1 MEIIPVLDLKGGAVV
16 HAKHG
21 QRESYQ
27 PIVSRLCATS
37 IPDELLAGLL
47 RLHSFQTIYIAD
59 LDAIEQKGEH
69 SRLIAELA
77 RSHPAMAFWVDSG
90 TSGYTDC
97 KNIQHVLGSESIDRN
112 GSLQAIDRAKIL
124 SLDFRDSDFLGPRG
138 LLEQPSLW
146 PDRVILM
153 TLARVGS
160 GAGADLER
168 LAMIRQR
175 AGARHL
181 YAAGGVRGPHDL
193 QVLRDAGM
201 AGVLV
206 ASALHD
212 GRLTSTDLSEFS

>member
-112 GSLQAIDRAKIL
+112 GSLQAIDRAKMPQAASAAATISRCCATPVWPASL
-124 SLDFRDSDFLGPRG
+124 SLRHYMTDGSRPPTFRSSVSEPHEAAANGCFAVLYFCCTSAAFGVPFTARSIDSF
-138 LLEQPSLW
+138 
-146 PDRVILM
+146 
-153 TLARVGS
+153 
-160 GAGADLER
+160 
-168 LAMIRQR
+168 
-175 AGARHL
+175 
-181 YAAGGVRGPHDL
+181 
-193 QVLRDAGM
+193 
-201 AGVLV
+201 V
-206 ASALHD
+206 AL
-212 GRLTSTDLSEFS
+212 